1 LLVGAVELP
10 EQKVAHPGTED
21 VVYHVDKDN
30 ESFFVH
36 FEQAFS
42 VGNFG
47 HHVEL
52 VRGRFAHLLDAWLL
66 GHAQHE
72 IPGVLQ

>member
-1 LLVGAVELP
+1 MLVRAVELP

-21 VVYHVDKDN
+21 VVYHVGKDN
-30 ESFFVH
+30 ESFLVH

-42 VGNFG
+42 VGDFG

-52 VRGRFAHLLDAWLL
+52 VRGRFAHLLDTRLL

-72 IPGVLQ
+72 VPGVLQ